1 MREQQFLFPR
11 FLFTAFTASKTPCRE
26 TRREKSSGFQLL
38 FLERRFCEAWGGCLP
53 AGSKYYSRRCIELS
67 LSLSQEYTLQCVDC
81 ASSATSIHLGRRR
94 PSSLENLLRRYKVKR
109 TTAEPRSKRRA
120 RRGEQAIF
128 QIFHHE
134 GAKRW
139 GEERRFV
146 ETSARI
152 LLAETVENRRT
163 TIHRRFSS
171 ASYRLRSSLSFLK
184 RGFVPLPRDSQ
195 SRRDIFR

>member
-1 MREQQFLFPR
+1 MHRAL
-11 FLFTAFTASKTPCRE
+11 S
-26 TRREKSSGFQLL
+26 
-38 FLERRFCEAWGGCLP
+38 
-53 AGSKYYSRRCIELS
+53 LS
-67 LSLSQEYTLQCVDC
+67 LSLSQERTLQCVDC

-109 TTAEPRSKRRA
+109 TTAEPRSKRRRA

-134 GAKRW
+134 RAKRW

-184 RGFVPLPRDSQ
+184 RGFVPPPP
-195 SRRDIFR
+195 